1 VLRRSPPSKL
11 LSCFIG
17 LLHFNYVQWA
27 DLHPS
32 TSRAA
37 HAQEKQAKKEQ
48 AKAEKQQAKVEGKG
62 TKAEEK
68 ATKEGVNGNLKAEN
82 GVDFAGQL

>member
-1 VLRRSPPSKL
+1 VLRRRTPSKL
-11 LSCFIG
+11 FSCFIG
-17 LLHFNYVQWA
+17 LLHFNYVLWA

-32 TSRAA
+32 RAA
-37 HAQEKQAKKEQ
+37 YVQEKQAKKEQ
-48 AKAEKQQAKVEGKG
+48 AKAKKQQAKAEEKG

-82 GVDFAGQL
+82 GVDLAGQL